1 MFVLKEKCLLRKG
14 IVKYTKANDIIA
26 LCKHVDVS
34 HPSLFAVRE
43 VQVAILEIN
52 NHICQLAKKCPR
64 PTRAAI
70 TFSLGSN
77 NHPYKKNDE
86 VHAAFCI
93 VGESLSKI
101 QNSKFKKEVILGNLN
116 C

>member
-1 MFVLKEKCLLRKG
+1 M
-14 IVKYTKANDIIA
+14 KYMKANDIIA
-26 LCKHVDVS
+26 LCKLVDVS

-77 NHPYKKNDE
+77 NHSYKKNDE
-86 VHAAFCI
+86 VQAASCI

-101 QNSKFKKEVILGNLN
+101 QNFKKK
-116 C
+116 

>member
-1 MFVLKEKCLLRKG
+1 MILLLCASMSMCL
-14 IVKYTKANDIIA
+14 IQT
-26 LCKHVDVS
+26 
-34 HPSLFAVRE
+34 FAVRE

-52 NHICQLAKKCPR
+52 NHTCQLAKKCPR

-86 VHAAFCI
+86 VQAAFCI

-101 QNSKFKKEVILGNLN
+101 QNSKLKKEVILGDLN

>member
-1 MFVLKEKCLLRKG
+1 M
-14 IVKYTKANDIIA
+14 KYTKANDIIA
-26 LCKHVDVS
+26 LCKHVNVS

-86 VHAAFCI
+86 VQAAFCI

-101 QNSKFKKEVILGNLN
+101 QNSKFKKEVILGDLN